1 MLLPVALLV
10 EYTPTD
16 YASGT
21 EFLPL
26 VDGFEMCLVNTLLS
40 RTFED
45 HLADRTLQTVILH

>member
-26 VDGFEMCLVNTLLS
+26 VDGLEMCLVNTLLS

-45 HLADRTLQTVILH
+45 HLADRTLQSVILH